1 MARSRTIPDE
11 QKDQFLRD
19 YGEVGSAAAL
29 AEKWSISFQ
38 TTLSYLKRFGVNLRS
53 GKKLSEH
60 YPPKL
65 GIWTD
70 ARVARDLGITQQSVA
85 EARARRGIE
94 SPMARALRIMG
105 EDS

>member
-29 AEKWSISFQ
+29 AEKWSISYQ
-38 TTLSYLKRFGVNLRS
+38 TTLSYLKRFGVKLRT
-53 GKKLSEH
+53 GVKPKKNYH
-60 YPPKL
+60 PKL

-70 ARVARDLGITQQSVA
+70 ARVARDLGVTQQSVA

-94 SPMARALRIMG
+94 SPMARALRIMEEG
-105 EDS
+105 S